1 MENMERLKLQST
13 GQQLFNK
20 ALWKDRPTL
29 VTGGAGFIGSWLSR
43 QLLRLGARVY
53 ILDSKKSIPRA
64 EVPYRDLARA
74 VYISGDVCDQKLVTE
89 LLRKENIRTI
99 FHLAAEAIV
108 GEAYKNPVRA
118 FKTNVQGTVTVLEAA
133 RLTNPEIDIV
143 IASSDK
149 AYGQHKI
156 LPYREDFPLL
166 GRNPYDCTK
175 SCADLVAQSY
185 AATYGSRVGITRC
198 GNVYGGGDLNF
209 SRIIPDVIRSF
220 LLGRAPEIRS
230 DGNYQRDFIYV
241 EDAVAAY
248 VSLAQAL
255 ARGEHWGE
263 SFNFGHNKPY
273 AVKNVVREIAQRT
286 NARIEPK
293 ILANARFE
301 IKDQYLD
308 ASKAYERLG
317 WRPTVDLAC
326 GLDKTILWYKDH
338 FKDLK
343 EHVV

>member
-1 MENMERLKLQST
+1 MERLKLQST
-13 GQQLFNK
+13 SHQLFNRTF
-20 ALWKDRPTL
+20 WKDRSTL

-43 QLLRLGARVY
+43 QLLELGARVA
-53 ILDSKKSIPRA
+53 ILDRKEFIPRIGA
-64 EVPYRDLARA
+64 PYRDLARA
-74 VYISGDVCDQKLVTE
+74 VYISGDVCDQKLVGE
-89 LLRKENIRTI
+89 LLKKESIRTI

-108 GEAYKNPVRA
+108 GEAYRNPARA
-118 FKTNVQGTVTVLEAA
+118 FGVNIQGTVTVLEAA
-133 RLTNPEIDIV
+133 RVTNPEIEIV

-149 AYGQHKI
+149 AYGKHEV
-156 LPYREDFPLL
+156 LPYREDFPLS

-220 LLGRAPEIRS
+220 LRGRAPEIRS

-248 VSLAQAL
+248 ISLAQAL
-255 ARGEHWGE
+255 ARGEHYGE

-273 AVKNVVREIAQRT
+273 AVKDVVREIAQRMKV
-286 NARIEPK
+286 RIEPK
-293 ILANARFE
+293 ILATAMFE
-301 IKDQYLD
+301 IRDQYLD

-317 WRPTVDLAC
+317 WRPAVDLAC
-326 GLDKTILWYKDH
+326 GLAKTISWYKAH
-338 FKDLK
+338 FD
-343 EHVV
+343 EYVV